1 MVLSPEG
8 RPVSRSS
15 PWILLTAAAAVAGCT
30 ASVGESG
37 GGGGIIPAVN
47 RFTELA
53 NSLEDAAESELPTL
67 TLTTPGLPPSFPAT
81 AGCPL
86 VSNVT
91 DADGDGIL
99 DNATYSFTD
108 PPCSAGFGGGTWAV
122 TGLVGVQDSSLTGS
136 DGYTLTL
143 TDLALQF
150 TDTGGTLTYTA
161 TRNGTRSR
169 GGDASTV
176 TLAVTDTVKR
186 ARPQITAVATIA
198 KDLVWTFTAATA
210 GTITVDQELPSGTV
224 TVDGTLHWRR
234 STEDWTLT
242 VATVTPLEYDATC
255 TTTPRRIKSGTVTM
269 TGEIGGVAG
278 VLTIDWNGCDS
289 LPTRVWTTS

>member
-8 RPVSRSS
+8 QPVSRSS
-15 PWILLTAAAAVAGCT
+15 PWILLTAAVAVAGCT

-37 GGGGIIPAVN
+37 GGTIPAAN
-47 RFTELA
+47 RYTELA

-91 DADGDGIL
+91 DADADGIL
-99 DNATYSFTD
+99 DNGAYAFTN
-108 PPCSAGFGGGTWAV
+108 PPCSAVFGGGTWAV

-176 TLAVTDTVKR
+176 TLAVADTVKR
-186 ARPQITAVATIA
+186 TRPQITAVATIA
-198 KDLVWTFTAATA
+198 KDLVWNFTATTPGAI
-210 GTITVDQELPSGTV
+210 TIDQALPSGTV

-242 VATVTPLEYDATC
+242 VATGTPLEYDATC
-255 TTTPRRIKSGTVTM
+255 TTTARRIKSGTVTM
-269 TGEIGGVAG
+269 AGDIGGVTG
-278 VLTIDWNGCDS
+278 VLRIDWNGCGN
-289 LPTRVWTTS
+289 LPTRVWTPS

>member
-1 MVLSPEG
+1 M
-8 RPVSRSS
+8 SRSV
-15 PWILLTAAAAVAGCT
+15 PWIFLAAAAAVAGCT

-37 GGGGIIPAVN
+37 GGGAIPAVN
-47 RFTELA
+47 RYTELA

-99 DNATYSFTD
+99 DNATYTFTN
-108 PPCSAGFGGGTWAV
+108 PPCTAAFGGGTWAV
-122 TGLVGVQDSSLTGS
+122 TGLVEVQDSSLTGA
-136 DGYTLTL
+136 DGYTVTL

-150 TDTGGTLTYTA
+150 TDTGGTLSYTA
-161 TRNGTRSR
+161 TRNGRRSR
-169 GGDASTV
+169 GGSDSTA

-186 ARPQITAVATIA
+186 ARPQITAVATLA
-198 KDLVWTFTAATA
+198 KDLVWNFTATTA
-210 GTITVDQELPSGTV
+210 GAITVDQPLPSGTV

-234 STEDWTLT
+234 STENWTLA
-242 VATVTPLEYDATC
+242 VATVTPLVYDATC

-278 VLTIDWNGCDS
+278 FLTITWNGCGN
-289 LPTRVWTTS
+289 LPTRVWTPS